1 MMELRRDKMNNNKY
15 IAHSMLL
22 AGISFLASNYFTKN
36 LQVAVVIGI
45 IVALIMEVIK
55 LINKNA
61 SKNLVYVN
69 ILCLMSSIAILMYLL
84 SYNCIPSLL
93 KYRGMLIF
101 IASIGLISVFIIS
114 ILDKYKDSNN
124 EEKKKVIGMT
134 VMLLVIIVIFIYLA
148 IK

>member
-1 MMELRRDKMNNNKY
+1 MMELRGDKMKNNKY
-15 IAHSMLL
+15 IVHPMLL
-22 AGISFLASNYFTKN
+22 AGISFFASNYFTKN

>member
-1 MMELRRDKMNNNKY
+1 MKNNKY
-15 IAHSMLL
+15 VAHPILL

-45 IVALIMEVIK
+45 IVALITEIIK

-61 SKNLVYVN
+61 SKNVVYIN
-69 ILCLMSSIAILMYLL
+69 ILCLLSSIAILLYLL
-84 SYNCIPSLL
+84 SYNYIISLL
-93 KYRGMLIF
+93 KYRDVLIF
-101 IASIGLISVFIIS
+101 IAAIGLISVFIIS

-134 VMLLVIIVIFIYLA
+134 VLLLVIIVIFIYLA

>member
-1 MMELRRDKMNNNKY
+1 MKNNKY
-15 IAHSMLL
+15 IAHPMLL

-84 SYNCIPSLL
+84 SYNCILSLL
-93 KYRGMLIF
+93 KYRVMLIS
-101 IASIGLISVFIIS
+101 IAAIGLISVFIIS

>member
-1 MMELRRDKMNNNKY
+1 MKNNKY
-15 IAHSMLL
+15 VAHPILL

-45 IVALIMEVIK
+45 IVALIMEIIK
-55 LINKNA
+55 LINKSA
-61 SKNLVYVN
+61 SKNVVYIN
-69 ILCLMSSIAILMYLL
+69 ILCLLSSIAILLYLL
-84 SYNCIPSLL
+84 SYNYILSLL
-93 KYRGMLIF
+93 KYRDILIF
-101 IASIGLISVFIIS
+101 IAAIGLISVFIIS

-134 VMLLVIIVIFIYLA
+134 VILLVIIVIFIYLA